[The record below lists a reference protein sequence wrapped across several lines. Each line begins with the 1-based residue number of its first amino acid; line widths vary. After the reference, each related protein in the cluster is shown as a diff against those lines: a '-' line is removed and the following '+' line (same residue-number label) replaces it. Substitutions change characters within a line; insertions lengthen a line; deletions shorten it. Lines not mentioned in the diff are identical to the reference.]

1 MPIEPGA
8 ILVILLYGLA
18 LYVILY
24 VSPRL
29 STALRVRAPWWRN
42 VRFWASFVA
51 ITQIIVYA
59 LFS

>member
-1 MPIEPGA
+1 MEPEA
-8 ILVILLYGLA
+8 LLVMSLYGLT

-29 STALRVRAPWWRN
+29 TDTLKVSAPWWRN
-42 VRFWASFVA
+42 VKFWASFVA
-51 ITQIIVYA
+51 VTQIIVYA